1 MTISQLHPDG
11 PHHSV
16 PQKLI
21 FMALGS
27 NLGDRARNLENA
39 LDRLEA
45 GEVRVLVLIARSMK
59 SAPAGIPRDQPW
71 FLNQVLKAETNLF
84 PLQLLRLTQ
93 RIEREMGRERGPAA
107 IPKGPRLIDID
118 ILLFGQA
125 AIDTPQLVMPP
136 ASGHARSKR
145 VRAGAVGRNRTRPA
159 TPGDRKVVRERA
171 AAGQE
176 PAGSAMA
183 SLRPVAQPSGCG
195 CSCGIAG

>member
-1 MTISQLHPDG
+1 
-11 PHHSV
+11 
-16 PQKLI
+16 
-21 FMALGS
+21 MALGS

-45 GEVRVLVLIARSMK
+45 GEVRLLVRS
-59 SAPAGIPRDQPW
+59 SIYETAPQEFLDQPW

-125 AIDTPQLVMPP
+125 AIDTPQLVIPHP
-136 ASGHARSKR
+136 AMLDRRFVLEPLVEIAPDLRHPVIGKSFASVLPQVKNQP
-145 VRAGAVGRNRTRPA
+145 VRLWHP
-159 TPGDRKVVRERA
+159 
-171 AAGQE
+171 
-176 PAGSAMA
+176 
-183 SLRPVAQPSGCG
+183 
-195 CSCGIAG
+195 